1 MLWFPSKHGS
11 EMEIAAGGGV
21 PALAAHAPAT
31 VCKGW
36 LAVKL
41 QRSHLGIR
49 QSFFFCC
56 FSSEQTASCQHRA
69 GREQRAQDG
78 AKPSGEQRLPRARA
92 RLQAPR
98 SAEQLRRK
106 LASSSFSWSFN
117 YFLYFSMKGERG
129 GGGGGDLQRPGE
141 SGCIG
146 SLPSTAE
153 EKITESRKKPPK
165 GLEEL
170 TFSCFKGSMGQM
182 RGIFVPRQIGDR
194 LRTHRSLGSARTG
207 LLRAPVL
214 GNPVS
219 YTH

>member
-11 EMEIAAGGGV
+11 EMEIAAGGV
-21 PALAAHAPAT
+21 PALAAHTPVT

-41 QRSHLGIR
+41 RRSHLGIR

-78 AKPSGEQRLPRARA
+78 AEPSGEQRLPRARA

-117 YFLYFSMKGERG
+117 YFLYFSMKGERRG
-129 GGGGGDLQRPGE
+129 GGGMIYRDREKVAALVPFQAQLKRKSLRAGKSLQRAWK
-141 SGCIG
+141 S
-146 SLPSTAE
+146 
-153 EKITESRKKPPK
+153 
-165 GLEEL
+165 
-170 TFSCFKGSMGQM
+170 
-182 RGIFVPRQIGDR
+182 
-194 LRTHRSLGSARTG
+194 
-207 LLRAPVL
+207 
-214 GNPVS
+214 
-219 YTH
+219 